1 MSLLDHAFESK
12 SIAVIGASADE
23 RKEKTG
29 WVGRLQEFG
38 YPGKIYPI
46 NPGATMILGLA
57 AYASI
62 KDVPDPVDLAIINV
76 RAPLVPQA
84 LKDCIAKKVT
94 IAHIYTA
101 GFKETRRDDGL
112 ILNSKLEDIINS
124 GGIRVIGPNCMG
136 IYCPDNGI
144 TFSAKFSKESG
155 PVGVVSQSGAAL
167 MGFIPQANKRGIF
180 FSKVASYGNGIDLDG
195 SDFLEYLSEDEKT
208 RLVFCYLEGVN
219 DGRRFLQAVQKCAL
233 RKPVIILKG
242 GMTKGGKEAVSSH
255 TASLAGSEEIWK
267 GIFKQNNIV
276 QVESFDEAVEQII
289 ALQHVAVPKGRAVGI
304 VARGGGPGIVATDH
318 CERMGLFVPALNPET
333 ILELEKIADA
343 PAGSSLRN
351 PVELGL
357 GRYGI
362 SENYEKGLKIVA
374 SDPHINLILTQVN
387 PHQYTQYGIGP
398 KQIDEIA
405 NVMIRAS
412 KALPKPMV
420 VVMPLGDSIETME
433 PVLKAQEKCIK
444 AGLAIFSD
452 LRVAIK
458 AISNLINYYEH
469 ARQ

>member
-1 MSLLDHAFESK
+1 
-12 SIAVIGASADE
+12 
-23 RKEKTG
+23 
-29 WVGRLQEFG
+29 
-38 YPGKIYPI
+38 
-46 NPGATMILGLA
+46 
-57 AYASI
+57 
-62 KDVPDPVDLAIINV
+62 
-76 RAPLVPQA
+76 
-84 LKDCIAKKVT
+84 
-94 IAHIYTA
+94 
-101 GFKETRRDDGL
+101 
-112 ILNSKLEDIINS
+112 
-124 GGIRVIGPNCMG
+124 
-136 IYCPDNGI
+136 
-144 TFSAKFSKESG
+144 
-155 PVGVVSQSGAAL
+155 

-208 RLVFCYLEGVN
+208 RLIFCYLEGVN
-219 DGRRFLQAVQKCAL
+219 DGRRFLQAVQKCTL
-233 RKPVIILKG
+233 KKPVIILKG